1 MQRNPDGSIILAPGE
16 QAPGGYQIVQ
26 QGADGSAY
34 AIPAG
39 GAQSRQPTGGSSMI
53 APAAIGYG
61 AYQLAKPYLTSSA
74 APSLVTNFAIP
85 GTAPAAAT
93 SSVPATPTMLSI
105 NGAAPVTP
113 SFSGLAGGQLNLA
126 SGAAGLAGGYLGHD
140 LLSRGQIKPERGL
153 VQGAASGAGL
163 GYMVGGPVGAGIGA
177 GVGGLVGL
185 GKSIFGHKM
194 SEFELMQQNVRTGG
208 GQAGLFYW
216 PNNSPHANMQLADGS
231 YHDIEKGG
239 YAVETIQDLPGSK
252 QAIEW
257 VNPLAVV
264 LTAGG
269 DDQGSKIYLAGSLA
283 NGVMANANGDLEV
296 IRANVLKQMENTGL
310 TEDKIKAS
318 LLDLKNA
325 GKIDEGEYNL
335 HLHSL
340 DVLLNGDQS
349 KYDNQTFSQFIA
361 GGGYGGTPQT
371 APGSPGTQTPATA
384 PGSPARG
391 EGPANIEPTI
401 LIKGPDGKPL
411 TGQALKD
418 AMAQMGVGQTPSGG
432 WQNIGTGLAPSMAAA
447 LAQYQQSP
455 GNRLPSAAPINP
467 SFQLPEGHRVATGS
481 QMPDQSAVKS
491 AAQMAAALAGRM
503 GSPVNNWDNAV
514 ASGQYRPGS
523 AAAGG
528 FVDNKTGKWYPSTAA
543 VPR

>member
-1 MQRNPDGSIILAPGE
+1 
-16 QAPGGYQIVQ
+16 
-26 QGADGSAY
+26 
-34 AIPAG
+34 
-39 GAQSRQPTGGSSMI
+39 
-53 APAAIGYG
+53 
-61 AYQLAKPYLTSSA
+61 
-74 APSLVTNFAIP
+74 
-85 GTAPAAAT
+85 
-93 SSVPATPTMLSI
+93 
-105 NGAAPVTP
+105 
-113 SFSGLAGGQLNLA
+113 
-126 SGAAGLAGGYLGHD
+126 
-140 LLSRGQIKPERGL
+140 
-153 VQGAASGAGL
+153 
-163 GYMVGGPVGAGIGA
+163 MVGGPVGAGIGA
-177 GVGGLVGL
+177 GIGGLVGL

-194 SEFELMQQNVRTGG
+194 SKFELMQQNVRTGG
-208 GQAGLFYW
+208 GQAGLFYR
-216 PNNSPHANMQLADGS
+216 PNNSPHAHMQLADGS

-269 DDQGSKIYLAGSLA
+269 DDQGSKVYLAGSLA

-391 EGPANIEPTI
+391 EGPASLQQPI
-401 LIKGPDGKPL
+401 LINGPDGKPL
-411 TGQALKD
+411 AGQALRD
-418 AMAQMGVGQTPSGG
+418 AMAQMGINSSSGG
-432 WQNIGTGLAPSMAAA
+432 SWQAAGSPLAPGVAAA

-455 GNRLPSAAPINP
+455 GSMLPSGMPINP
-467 SFQLPEGHRVATGS
+467 GFQLPEGHRVATGS
-481 QMPDQSAVKS
+481 QMPDPAIVKS
-491 AAQMAAALAGRM
+491 AAQMAAALASKDRT
-503 GSPVNNWDNAV
+503 
-514 ASGQYRPGS
+514 Y
-523 AAAGG
+523 
-528 FVDNKTGKWYPSTAA
+528 
-543 VPR
+543 